1 MAKVTVKVFGVY
13 RVDSGVREYTAE
25 ANIVN
30 DVFLSLNYL
39 SKVPDSDINFN
50 NTAVFVNNKPCS
62 KKKMKLKDGDEVWI
76 MSPAGGG

>member
-1 MAKVTVKVFGVY
+1 MAKVNVKVFGVY
-13 RVDSGVREYTAE
+13 RVDSGVKEYIAE

-30 DVFLSLNYL
+30 DVFTSLNYL

-50 NTAVFVNNKPCS
+50 NTAVFLNNKPCT
-62 KKKMKLKDGDEVWI
+62 KKKTKLKDGDEVWI

>member
-1 MAKVTVKVFGVY
+1 MAKVNVKVFGVY
-13 RVDSGVREYTAE
+13 RVDSGVKEYIAE

-30 DVFLSLNYL
+30 DVSTSLNYL

-50 NTAVFVNNKPCS
+50 NTAVFLNNKPCT
-62 KKKMKLKDGDEVWI
+62 KKKTTLQDGDEVWI

>member
-13 RVDSGVREYTAE
+13 RVDSGVKEYTAE
-25 ANIVN
+25 ANIV
-30 DVFLSLNYL
+30 DEVFLSLNYL

>member
-13 RVDSGVREYTAE
+13 RVDSGVKEYTAE
-25 ANIVN
+25 ATVVD

-39 SKVPDSDINFN
+39 SKVPDSNINFN
-50 NTAVFVNNKPCS
+50 NTAVFLNNKPCT
-62 KKKMKLKDGDEVWI
+62 KKKTKLHDGDEVWI

>member
-13 RVDSGVREYTAE
+13 RVDSGVKEYTAE

>member
-13 RVDSGVREYTAE
+13 RVDSGVKEYTAE
-25 ANIVN
+25 ATIVD

-62 KKKMKLKDGDEVWI
+62 KKKTKLHDGDEVWI